1 MYDVRIMGETFTTLS
16 SKGQIVIPIEIREK
30 LGIEAGTRIAVR
42 IEQERVILEPIN
54 EKYIRR
60 LRGSLKG
67 PDSLVEAREREHRL
81 EK

>member
-1 MYDVRIMGETFTTLS
+1 MLDTFTTVS
-16 SKGQIVIPIEIREK
+16 SKGQVVIPAELREK

-42 IEQERVILEPIN
+42 IEKNHLVLEPIN
-54 EKYIRR
+54 EAYIRAI
-60 LRGSLKG
+60 RGSLKG

>member
-1 MYDVRIMGETFTTLS
+1 MSDTFITVS
-16 SKGQIVIPIEIREK
+16 SKGQVVIPAELREQ
-30 LGIEAGTRIAVR
+30 LGISAGTRIAVR
-42 IEQERVILEPIN
+42 IEKEHLVLEPIN
-54 EKYIRR
+54 EGYIRR

>member
-1 MYDVRIMGETFTTLS
+1 MMMDTFTTVS
-16 SKGQIVIPIEIREK
+16 SKGQVVIPAEVREK

-42 IEQERVILEPIN
+42 IEKDHLVLEPIN
-54 EKYIRR
+54 EGYIRR